1 MLVAESCLTICNG
14 MDCIPPRSSVMGSSR
29 QEYWSGFP
37 FLSPGDPPDPGTKAG
52 SPTLQAYFLPSEP
65 PGKVILGWSKSS
77 FRLSIT
83 SYRKT
88 LMNFCTIPIFMK
100 YFCSLVD
107 LHLTESQSSSRF
119 LGQSWSSI
127 WLQLIG
133 TSLN

>member
-14 MDCIPPRSSVMGSSR
+14 MDCIPPCSSVMGSSR

-37 FLSPGDPPDPGTKAG
+37 FLSPGILLTQGPKLGLPHCR
-52 SPTLQAYFLPSEP
+52 QIFLPSEP

-88 LMNFCTIPIFMK
+88 LMNFCTNPIFMN
-100 YFCSLVD
+100 YFCSFVD

-119 LGQSWSSI
+119 LGQSWSPI
-127 WLQLIG
+127 WLQLVG